1 MKLNGK
7 FIEVAIRVLIAA
19 LTAALT
25 AHPCPL
31 LWRAG
36 FYIRETV
43 RQ

>member
-25 AHPCPL
+25 AVTTTSCLGYGPVN
-31 LWRAG
+31 
-36 FYIRETV
+36 F
-43 RQ
+43 